1 MRLLV
6 LDTTHGGET
15 LSTALAEE
23 GHIVDCV
30 DVYYERD
37 GIPPETAQRRSYSAC
52 IAPVHLDP
60 AYLLLHLGLPVITHH
75 QAAGLLLGSD
85 LPHPF
90 IEITGERG
98 KTTTAYALAH
108 LMAGAGILHTSSGDI
123 RYPEKTLLGRYSITP
138 ANIIRPV
145 QEARRLDGWCIAESS
160 LGVSGRGDLG
170 ILTSPGDYRIAAGRR
185 SALEAK
191 LRHLSTCRQLLL
203 PEGICVDHPDAHTV
217 GEITSS
223 EGTTISYSYD
233 GIEGSFDHPLLMLEG
248 YRLPLLTATAAG
260 CLLGI
265 DPVLLRSFEALPGRM
280 KTRYENGCLI
290 VDASNSGTTKD
301 TTIEAARYARQIE
314 RGADLH
320 LIIGQDAHAVCEN
333 FADDDIIAAISAIE
347 PGDLT
352 IVTLDEPSELLS
364 RYPAGRRAASLEA
377 AMQTT
382 EKRADTIILLAVKT
396 WR

>member
-6 LDTTHGGET
+6 LDTTHGGGT
-15 LSTALAEE
+15 LATALAEE

-30 DVYYERD
+30 DIYYGRD
-37 GIPPETAQRRSYSAC
+37 GIPSEAARTRLYNAC

-60 AYLLLHLGLPVITHH
+60 AYPLLHRGLPVITHH
-75 QAAGLLLGSD
+75 QAAGLLLGGD
-85 LPHPF
+85 LPTPF

-108 LMAGAGILHTSSGDI
+108 LMGGAGILHTSSGDI

-145 QEARRLDGWCIAESS
+145 QEARRLHGWCIAESS

-170 ILTSPGDYRIAAGRR
+170 ILTSPGDYRIAAGKR

-191 LRHLSTCRQLLL
+191 LCHLSTCSQILL

-217 GEITSS
+217 GDIASS
-223 EGTTISYSYD
+223 RGTTISYSFD
-233 GIEGSFDHPLLMLEG
+233 GIEGSFDHPLLLLEG
-248 YRLPLLTATAAG
+248 YRHPLLMATAAG

-265 DPVLLRSFEALPGRM
+265 DPAPLQSFEALPGRM
-280 KTRYENGCLI
+280 QTRYENGCLI
-290 VDASNSGTTKD
+290 VDAANSGTTKD
-301 TTIEAARYARQIE
+301 TTIEAARYARKIE
-314 RGADLH
+314 SGKDLH

-333 FADDDIIAAISAIE
+333 FAEDAIIAAIEAVA
-347 PGDLT
+347 PDDLT
-352 IVTLDEPSELLS
+352 LVTPDEPSDLLS
-364 RYPAGRRAASLEA
+364 RYPACRRAASLEA
-377 AMQTT
+377 AIATT